1 MHLRVSVVKLCS
13 NLAPNWARGSAPPP
27 PDSRFHV
34 CDPQADYRPRDP
46 AESDLHG
53 VVSEQLET
61 FLERQRRR
69 ERLVPRF
76 VERELRSFL
85 ECGVLAH
92 GFLRVHC
99 DACGRDRVVAFS
111 CKGRSLCSSCGGRRM
126 ADTAAHLVGRVLL
139 KVPVRQWVLSVS

>member
-76 VERELRSFL
+76 VERELPSFL

-92 GFLRVHC
+92 GFVRVRC
-99 DACGRDRVVAFS
+99 DARARDTIELRKICATAS
-111 CKGRSLCSSCGGRRM
+111 ASACSRR
-126 ADTAAHLVGRVLL
+126 T
-139 KVPVRQWVLSVS
+139 SS